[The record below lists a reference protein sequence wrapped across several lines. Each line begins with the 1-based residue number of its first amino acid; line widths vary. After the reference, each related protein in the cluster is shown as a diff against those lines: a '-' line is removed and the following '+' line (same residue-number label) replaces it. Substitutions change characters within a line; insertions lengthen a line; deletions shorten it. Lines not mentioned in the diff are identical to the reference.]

1 MTQYTFILN
10 PKAGRGATARLA
22 KSLRSAL
29 RERNVDHDLV
39 FTTRPGEA
47 TELARKAAGRYVI
60 AVGGDGTVNEVA
72 NGVIGSDKIMGVIPS
87 GSGNDFVKMVNQG
100 KGFTAVLDRLL
111 QGQTRRIDVGTVECS
126 GNGTPGSIAEPRRYF
141 VNGVGIGFDA
151 AVAARTR
158 EIKYLRGTFL
168 YLVAVFQMLGKYRAP
183 LFHISSD
190 GRSTEESRHL
200 LIAIGNGTCAGGG
213 FYLTPRAKIDD
224 GVFDVCL
231 IDDVSIGTI
240 LHLMPKAMRG
250 KHLNARQVKYFYSKD
265 LALQADG
272 SFYVHADGE
281 IVGRN
286 VSATHI
292 TLHANS
298 LEVLRG

>member
-1 MTQYTFILN
+1 
-10 PKAGRGATARLA
+10 
-22 KSLRSAL
+22 
-29 RERNVDHDLV
+29 
-39 FTTRPGEA
+39 
-47 TELARKAAGRYVI
+47 
-60 AVGGDGTVNEVA
+60 
-72 NGVIGSDKIMGVIPS
+72 MGVIPS
-87 GSGNDFVKMVNQG
+87 GSGNDFVKMVNAG
-100 KGFTAVLDRLL
+100 KEFSGVLDRLL

-126 GNGTPGSIAEPRRYF
+126 GNGTPGSIAEPKRYF

-190 GRSTEESRHL
+190 GRPSEASRHL

-213 FYLTPRAKIDD
+213 FYLTPRAKVDD
-224 GVFDVCL
+224 GELDVCL

-250 KHLNARQVKYFYSKD
+250 KHLQAKQVKYFASKE
-265 LALQADG
+265 LSLTADG

-286 VSATHI
+286 VTATRI
-292 TLHANS
+292 KLLADS
-298 LEVLRG
+298 LEVLKG